1 MTSLPAARLKLW
13 DRGILRPGMKADIVL
28 FNPATITDK
37 ATFTKPHQYAEGVR
51 DVIVNGK
58 LALQGGKVNVAR
70 PGRVLYGPAHL

>member
-1 MTSLPAARLKLW
+1 MTCLPAARLKLW

-28 FNPATITDK
+28 FNPSTITDK

-58 LALQGGKVNVAR
+58 LALQGGKVTVAR
-70 PGRVLYGPAHL
+70 PGRVLYGPAYQ